1 MSPIR
6 QPGNKRSRESSALT
20 TGKYVSYLEAIILGL
35 VQGVFMFVPVSST
48 AHLVVTQH
56 LMIAQGSNMPAPE
69 SPAMI
74 LFDLVVHVGTLVS
87 IAIVFWKSLS
97 ALVRAT
103 VTETTSRL
111 RVQGQGMGAFT
122 RLFLMG
128 MLTVLITGVLGLLFK
143 RTFELVFSAPQVL
156 VVTLSLTAL
165 LLFLTDRLPKR
176 PLGIKSLGPRIAIV
190 IGVAQAL
197 ALIPGIS
204 RSGITIISGLFSG
217 LKRRWAAEY
226 SFLVAIPTILAAS
239 LLQSVEVMRGAGLDG
254 VGPGPML
261 VGFVVA
267 AISGTVALKLVL
279 ALLYKAQLKV
289 FSVYLVALAAAIGFG
304 VLDGII

>member
-1 MSPIR
+1 M
-6 QPGNKRSRESSALT
+6 
-20 TGKYVSYLEAIILGL
+20 SYLEATLLGL
-35 VQGVFMFVPVSST
+35 VQGIFMFVPVSST

-56 LMIAQGSNMPAPE
+56 VMIAQGSNMPPPE

-74 LFDLVVHVGTLVS
+74 LFDLVVHMGTLVS
-87 IAIVFWKSLS
+87 IAVVFWKSLS

-103 VTETTSRL
+103 VTETASRL
-111 RVQGQGMGAFT
+111 RKSGQGTGAFS

-128 MLTVLITGVLGLLFK
+128 MLTVLVTGVLGLVFK

-156 VVTLSLTAL
+156 VVTLSLTAV
-165 LLFLTDRLPKR
+165 LLFVTDRLPKR

-204 RSGITIISGLFSG
+204 RSGITIIAGLFSG

-239 LLQSVEVMRGAGLDG
+239 LLQSLEVMRGAGLDG
-254 VGPGPML
+254 VGLGPML

-289 FSVYLVALAAAIGFG
+289 FSVYLIALAAVIGFG
-304 VLDGII
+304 LFDGII